1 MRIRYFT
8 AKSKSVILL
17 TSKNAFET
25 VARKLK
31 KKNKKETD
39 GYEF

>member
-25 VARKLK
+25 WARKLK
-31 KKNKKETD
+31 KNKKE
-39 GYEF
+39 

>member
-8 AKSKSVILL
+8 AKNKSVILL

-25 VARKLK
+25 GARKL

>member
-8 AKSKSVILL
+8 AKNKSVILL

-25 VARKLK
+25 LARKL

-39 GYEF
+39 VYEF